1 MVNYM
6 KILSATTGIVVGICL
21 FFVLLFTAVQIV
33 GYNSAYYK
41 WQYKRHDVM
50 DATKMSID
58 DLGIVTDNMLEYLQ
72 GKRESLDMT
81 ATIDGKSRE
90 VFDQQEKDHMVDVQ
104 KLFIQGTY
112 MRNISLVLM
121 VLILGLLFYRYK
133 KLFLNALFM
142 VKYVFACIIML
153 ILILSGLL
161 LIDFNKYFTI
171 FHEIFFSND
180 LWLLDPDTSV
190 LINMVPEV
198 FFFQTAMII
207 IGVFVIMV
215 IIILTLI
222 EVFKRKSIKYPNL
235 RSFVK

>member
-133 KLFLNALFM
+133 SCF
-142 VKYVFACIIML
+142 
-153 ILILSGLL
+153 
-161 LIDFNKYFTI
+161 
-171 FHEIFFSND
+171 
-180 LWLLDPDTSV
+180 
-190 LINMVPEV
+190 
-198 FFFQTAMII
+198 
-207 IGVFVIMV
+207 
-215 IIILTLI
+215 
-222 EVFKRKSIKYPNL
+222 
-235 RSFVK
+235 

>member
-1 MVNYM
+1 MVKYM
-6 KILSATTGIVVGICL
+6 KIISTTTGIVVGICL
-21 FFVLLFTAVQIV
+21 FFVLLFTAVQVV
-33 GYNSAYYK
+33 GYNTAYYK

-58 DLGIVTDNMLEYLQ
+58 DLSIVTDHLIGYLK

-81 ATIDGKSRE
+81 ATIDGKVRE
-90 VFDQQEKDHMVDVQ
+90 VFDQREKDHMVDVQ
-104 KLFIQGTY
+104 KLFIKGTFI
-112 MRNISLVLM
+112 RNICLVFM
-121 VLILGLLFYRYK
+121 VLILGFLFYRHK

-142 VKYVFACIIML
+142 VKYVFACIIIL

-171 FHEIFFSND
+171 FHEIFFRND

-198 FFFQTAMII
+198 FFFQTAMMI
-207 IGVFVIMV
+207 IGIFVISVMIV
-215 IIILTLI
+215 LTLI
-222 EVFKRKSIKYPNL
+222 EVFKR
-235 RSFVK
+235 RSLK